1 MHKTEDFI
9 LIGKLLAN
17 LVLDYFRWT
26 QLIPM
31 ILGWAFAI
39 MMILGISLVV
49 FQGSI
54 NAFLENTE
62 PLIERYIGAADESGE
77 ANTSLSFTGDDIIPW
92 ILKIWG
98 WLAFAGW
105 ILSIIREKIFGPR
118 PPGQLGRKIKI
129 SGIAAGAFSV
139 ILLVMYLA
147 IGDSSANT
155 TLELMVPF
163 VLMPL
168 LLWGVSA
175 YGFTVSF
182 VIGELQKLIDKLG
195 VDEPGEAVHK
205 TTV

>member
-39 MMILGISLVV
+39 VMILGISLVV

-62 PLIERYIGAADESGE
+62 PMIERFIGSATESSDAETG
-77 ANTSLSFTGDDIIPW
+77 LSFTGNDIIPW

-98 WLAFAGW
+98 WLAFSGW

-118 PPGQLGRKIKI
+118 PPGRLGRKIKI
-129 SGIAAGAFSV
+129 SGIAAGVFSV
-139 ILLVMYLA
+139 ILLTMYLA
-147 IGDSSANT
+147 IGDFSGNT
-155 TLELMVPF
+155 TLELMVTF

-168 LLWGVSA
+168 FLWGVSA
-175 YGFTVSF
+175 YGLTVSF
-182 VIGELQKLIDKLG
+182 VISELQKLIDKLG
-195 VDEPGEAVHK
+195 NDEAGNAVHK
-205 TTV
+205 TTM